1 MKILLR
7 VTALI
12 EGATGL
18 ALSFIPALVISA
30 LLGLTTT
37 DPSLILISR
46 IGGIGL
52 IVLAIACWVSRGA
65 THALTMVR
73 VMTGYNVLSMVG
85 LVYMGYARGMNGPGL
100 WPAVLL
106 HLVLLGWCISELKKT
121 QQRLI

>member
-18 ALSFIPALVISA
+18 ALSFIPALVIST
-30 LLGLTTT
+30 LLGVTTN
-37 DPSLILISR
+37 DPSMILISR

-52 IVLAIACWVSRGA
+52 IVLAIACFVSSGA
-65 THALTMVR
+65 KHALSMVK
-73 VMTGYNVLSMVG
+73 VMTGYNILSIIG
-85 LVYMGYARGMNGPGL
+85 LVYVWYARGMNGSGL

-106 HLVLLGWCISELKKT
+106 HLLLLGWCISELKKA
-121 QQRLI
+121 QQIFS